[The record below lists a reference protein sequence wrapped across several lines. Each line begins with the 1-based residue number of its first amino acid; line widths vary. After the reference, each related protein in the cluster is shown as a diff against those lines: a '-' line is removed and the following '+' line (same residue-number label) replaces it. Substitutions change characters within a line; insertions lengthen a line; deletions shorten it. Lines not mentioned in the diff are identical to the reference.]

1 MEHAR
6 LKVAVAGLGAVG
18 MKVATALDAGVPRLE
33 LVAVSAA
40 DEARAGA
47 RVAGFVRVPRVL
59 PVERLAEAADIVV
72 ECLPP
77 SAFRAVAEP
86 ALAGGRTLVVASAGA
101 LIAHEDLRGRAGEG
115 GGRILLPSGALAG
128 LDGLSAAAEAGL
140 EAVTL
145 VTRKPPTSFGEGAA
159 SGAGGARCLFAGSAR
174 EAIAR
179 FPVNVN
185 VAATVSLAGL
195 GPDRTRVEVWSDP
208 TLTRNE
214 HHLTVE
220 SRAGRFTLVAQN
232 WPDPENPKSSAIT
245 GFSIIAAL
253 RRLTLPLVIGT

>member
-1 MEHAR
+1 MGTKR
-6 LKVAVAGLGAVG
+6 QVAVAGLGAVG
-18 MKVATALDAGVPRLE
+18 MKVARALDAGLDGLE

-40 DEARAGA
+40 DPDRARA
-47 RVAGFVRVPRVL
+47 RVAGFARVPQVL
-59 PVERLAEAADIVV
+59 PVERLAERADIVV

-77 SAFRAVAEP
+77 SLFRTLAEP
-86 ALAGGRTLVVASAGA
+86 ALAAGRLLVVASAGA
-101 LIAHEDLRGRAGEG
+101 LVAHDDLRARAGEG
-115 GGRILLPSGALAG
+115 GGRVLLPSGALAG
-128 LDGLSAAAEAGL
+128 LDGLHAAAEAGL

-145 VTRKPPTSFGEGAA
+145 VTRKPPGSLGGEAGEGAQ
-159 SGAGGARCLFAGSAR
+159 CVFAGTAR

-179 FPVNVN
+179 FPLNVN

-208 TLTRNE
+208 ALTRNE

>member
-1 MEHAR
+1 MQQHHR
-6 LKVAVAGLGAVG
+6 VAVAGLGAVG
-18 MKVATALDAGVPRLE
+18 MKVAAALDAGMAGLR

-40 DEARAGA
+40 DAARAQA
-47 RVAGFVRVPRVL
+47 RVAGFARVPPVL
-59 PVERLAEAADIVV
+59 PAADLAQVADIVV

-77 SAFRAVAEP
+77 SLFRSLAEP
-86 ALAGGRTLVVASAGA
+86 VLLAGRTLVAASAGA
-101 LIAHEDLRGRAGEG
+101 LVVHDDLPALAART

-128 LDGLSAAAEAGL
+128 LDGLRAAAEAGL

-145 VTRKPPTSFGEGAA
+145 VTRKPPASFADLPAGEGPH
-159 SGAGGARCLFAGSAR
+159 CLFAGSAR

-179 FPVNVN
+179 FPLNVN

-195 GPDRTRVEVWSDP
+195 GADRTRVEVWADP
-208 TLTRNE
+208 ALTRNE

-232 WPDPENPKSSAIT
+232 WPDPDNPKSSAIT

-253 RRLTLPLVIGT
+253 RRLGAAIVIGT